1 MNTFEYN
8 RVYLIRFKLIE
19 RSTYLNNY
27 ILPSLSTILGEQ
39 NIKNVAVEEDEI
51 TREDVMLLFVQTD
64 VINKLIQFCV
74 EEDIIKEHRDIS
86 EQLLTSNQEPV
97 IIKMMKSEEYSHLF
111 ERFFLNTR
119 FRYCLN

>member
-1 MNTFEYN
+1 MMNTFEYN
-8 RVYLIRFKLIE
+8 RVYLIRFKQIE
-19 RSTYLNNY
+19 RNTYLNNY

-39 NIKNVAVEEDEI
+39 NIKNVAVEEDV
-51 TREDVMLLFVQTD
+51 TGEDVMLLFVQTD

-74 EEDIIKEHRDIS
+74 DEDIIKEHRDVS

-97 IIKMMKSEEYSHLF
+97 IIRMMKSDEYSHLF